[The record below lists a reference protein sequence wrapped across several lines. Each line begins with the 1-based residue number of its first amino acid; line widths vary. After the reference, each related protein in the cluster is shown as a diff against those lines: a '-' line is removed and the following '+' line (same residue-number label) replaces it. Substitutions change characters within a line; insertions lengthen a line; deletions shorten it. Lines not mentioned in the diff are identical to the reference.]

1 LKTEYKFNDKN
12 ISELIRCGL
21 LATHRNVGTFLLSIP
36 NAGEFVKNF
45 DIGKKALISMF
56 KKAKYNEISKT
67 DIQRRKLPKEAKF
80 SIQFHVY
87 DLIGSDLIRW

>member
-1 LKTEYKFNDKN
+1 LKSEYKFNDKN

-67 DIQRRKLPKEAKF
+67 DILRRKLPKEAKF
-80 SIQFHVY
+80 SIQCHVY
-87 DLIGSDLIRW
+87 DLIGLDLIHW